1 MEILRHVTKN
11 YYRINRY
18 SPLATATAD
27 GLRLVGSA
35 LSDRGGIEAMQLR
48 IGEEYVRQFG
58 KMAKESTTLVIP
70 GQLSDLASV
79 VAMATS
85 IIRKAPPGQP

>member
-1 MEILRHVTKN
+1 MRRAVHLA
-11 YYRINRY
+11 
-18 SPLATATAD
+18 PLATATAD

-70 GQLSDLASV
+70 GQLSDRASV

-85 IIRKAPPGQP
+85 IIRKAPPAQP